1 MTRKLLTSNSMET
14 YSDEEL
20 LTQVYSADGSKY
32 AGELYK
38 RYTHLVYGVC
48 MKYLKDKTASKD
60 VLMDIFEKFLKNP
73 PVKDVL
79 SFKHWL
85 LTVTKHECLTFL
97 RNSKRSADQKEKWE
111 EYEKKSENFMEN
123 EDVWSLNNR
132 TRDVSYVQAAL
143 KQLKE
148 PQRICIQ
155 LFYVE
160 GKSYKEIEEKTDFDL
175 NQIKSHLQ
183 NGKRKFKLLVEGLQ
197 N

>member
-1 MTRKLLTSNSMET
+1 MRKLLANSTLEA

-20 LTQVYSADGSKY
+20 LARIYTEDDSKY

-38 RYTHLVYGVC
+38 RYAHLVYGVC
-48 MKYLKDKTASKD
+48 MKYLKDKSNSKD
-60 VLMDIFEKFLKNP
+60 VLMDIFEKFLKTP

-85 LTVTKHECLTFL
+85 FTVTKHECLTFL
-97 RNSKRSADQKEKWE
+97 RNSKRSASQQEKWE
-111 EYEKKSENFMEN
+111 NFEKSTENFMEN

-132 TRDVSYVQAAL
+132 TRDVNYIQDAL
-143 KQLKE
+143 KQLKA
-148 PQRICIQ
+148 PQRVCIQ

-160 GKSYKEIEEKTDFDL
+160 GKSYKEIEEKTDFNL

-183 NGKRKFKLLVEGLQ
+183 NGKRKFKLLVERP
-197 N
+197 